1 VSVSCTSSAR
11 PSRRLRARQ
20 AHELLEAG
28 HTRGKIVLRVVAE
41 SEPAVGQIDVGGQ
54 PFAKVAKGIELLAT
68 KVAPA
73 VRKAVAAR

>member
-1 VSVSCTSSAR
+1 V
-11 PSRRLRARQ
+11 L
-20 AHELLEAG
+20 G
-28 HTRGKIVLRVVAE
+28 HTRYL
-41 SEPAVGQIDVGGQ
+41 GQIDVGGQ